1 MAERSKWFMF
11 WVVCGSFLAGILA
24 VCGLVSGVNWAG
36 SNQFCGTFCHTMN
49 GVAFAWKQGAHGR
62 NPSGVTAGCSD
73 CHLYNASEPVLGPL
87 GYISLL
93 GHKVVAASHSGF
105 GQVIGRFDTPMTWLQ
120 QRPEVEQQEI
130 GWFKGN
136 NFHTCRGCHDL
147 SLMYDKKNPSIGAWH
162 ALYKDQTLDC
172 LSCHKDVGHDY
183 TQVDEYIKTNNAYPP
198 LDQAWVFPVSASTSA
213 SPMPPQ
219 NLTPEQLQKDAQP
232 YTPNSTSGASTNI
245 QPKAVNQSKNVEKI
259 AQELYDKTKEGF
271 NVKPAPATAPAA
283 TSAATSAAK
292 TTAASPAPAPA
303 VKSVAAPAPAATSA
317 ATSTAKTAPAK

>member
-11 WVVCGSFLAGILA
+11 WVVIGSFLAGILSI
-24 VCGLVSGVNWAG
+24 CGLVSGVNWAG

-73 CHLYNASEPVLGPL
+73 CHLYNASEPVLGPI

-93 GHKVVAASHSGF
+93 GHKVVAASHTAF

-130 GWFKGN
+130 GWFKST

-147 SLMYDKKNPSIGAWH
+147 SLMYDKQNPSIGAWH
-162 ALYKDQTLDC
+162 ALYKDQPLDC
-172 LSCHKDVGHDY
+172 LSCHKDVGHNY
-183 TQVDEYIKTNNAYPP
+183 TQVDEYIKTNNTYPP
-198 LDQAWVFPVSASTSA
+198 LDQAWVFPIAASTSA

-219 NLTPEQLQKDAQP
+219 NLTPEQLKKDALP
-232 YTPNSTSGASTNI
+232 WTPDSSSAATGNS
-245 QPKAVNQSKNVEKI
+245 PKAVNQSQDVQQI
-259 AQELYDKTKEGF
+259 AQELYDKTKKGF
-271 NVKPAPATAPAA
+271 NNAPAAKPVEKPAQAPAA
-283 TSAATSAAK
+283 TSAAS
-292 TTAASPAPAPA
+292 
-303 VKSVAAPAPAATSA
+303 
-317 ATSTAKTAPAK
+317 STAKTQPANGGQSKN